1 MRKFAIDC
9 SLLIQKLKPHAC
21 VIVGAILGFIA
32 GWFALVAGL
41 VLGGMLDI
49 ARGEVRAR
57 RLISDFLSRPDDEPL
72 AEPLP
77 GYAAAACIALRGEWP
92 GPDDREARRILFDRF
107 SVAAMPANARA
118 RRDADRIVD
127 VAARFSQADL
137 PALARRL
144 ATSDVPLAREL
155 LANWAFSLSALG
167 GARLDS
173 GPELALRA
181 ALGDCGV
188 SVREM
193 LAARLQAFPGERDPW
208 TVLGLSPGAPRA
220 EVKRAYRR
228 LSRLFHPDLSPGDN
242 GESFRELRAAYTE
255 LLTPQGPKPT

>member
-1 MRKFAIDC
+1 MGKHVVGFPR
-9 SLLIQKLKPHAC
+9 LIHKLKPHAC
-21 VIVGAILGFIA
+21 LIVGAILGFLA
-32 GWFALVAGL
+32 GWFALVVGL
-41 VLGGMLDI
+41 VLGGMLDV

-57 RLISDFLSRPDDEPL
+57 RHISDFLSLPGDGPL

-77 GYAAAACIALRGEWP
+77 GFAAAACIALRGEWP
-92 GPDDREARRILFDRF
+92 GPDDREARRALFDRF
-107 SVAAMPANARA
+107 SAMVVPANARA

-127 VAARFSQADL
+127 VAARFSLADL

-144 ATSDVPLAREL
+144 ATSDVPRAREL

-188 SVREM
+188 GAQEM

-208 TVLGLSPGAPRA
+208 TVLGLSPGATRA

-228 LSRLFHPDLSPGDN
+228 LSRLFHPDLSPGDS

-255 LLTPQGPKPT
+255 LLTPQLPSSS